1 MVPSLSPNSSPEPV
15 VFLDRDGV
23 INRDSPAYIKSLDE
37 FEFLPRSLSAIKKL
51 TQSGIKTIVITNQS
65 AVNRGLISRKTLD
78 TIHGSMTTEVRIRG
92 GRIDDIFF
100 CPHTPQ
106 EGCDCRKP
114 APGMIYKASFK
125 HAIDLS
131 FTGMVGDSAKD
142 IACARRAQVRYA
154 VLVKT
159 GNFAKAQQ
167 ELHDL
172 KLKPD
177 RVALDLYT
185 AVEWMIGQFQTL
197 CRIH

>member
-1 MVPSLSPNSSPEPV
+1 MVPSLSPNNSPEPV

-23 INRDSPAYIKSLDE
+23 INRDSPEYIKSLDE
-37 FEFLPRSLSAIKKL
+37 FDFLPRSLSAIQKL
-51 TQSGIKTIVITNQS
+51 TKSGIKTIIITNQS
-65 AVNRGLISRKTLD
+65 AVNRGLISRKTLE
-78 TIHGSMTTEVRIRG
+78 TIHGAMTTEIRARG
-92 GRIDDIFF
+92 GRIEDIFF

-114 APGMIYKASFK
+114 APGMIHKARLK

-167 ELHDL
+167 ELRDL

-177 RVALDLYT
+177 RVALDLYA
-185 AVEWMIGQFQTL
+185 AVEWMIGQFQTPS
-197 CRIH
+197 RID